1 MNDCEVCDLCL
12 SITRNRDAFR
22 FSGAFRAS
30 QKLFRASQPHF
41 GEYPPFSMPGFAR
54 DHAASR
60 GPLLRPL
67 TPRHLNRIR
76 VVGIY
81 SLEPSGGVRLGTF
94 ELRDNLSLGEQH
106 NRIDRL
112 RAGKRQGQT
121 AILYRSIAPELARA
135 LLAGTQSARL
145 PARNVRPLER
155 IDQPNLPC
163 AAKCSPANFPN

>member
-1 MNDCEVCDLCL
+1 VNDCEVCDLCL

-76 VVGIY
+76 VV
-81 SLEPSGGVRLGTF
+81 
-94 ELRDNLSLGEQH
+94 
-106 NRIDRL
+106 
-112 RAGKRQGQT
+112 
-121 AILYRSIAPELARA
+121 
-135 LLAGTQSARL
+135 
-145 PARNVRPLER
+145 
-155 IDQPNLPC
+155 
-163 AAKCSPANFPN
+163 